1 MEALRVVVDGTPLPV
16 ELTDE
21 CPETRAAIERA
32 LPIEGEAT
40 RWGEELYVGTG
51 VDVPAENARAEVERG
66 SLAYWPRGNVVC
78 LFWGPTPASTG
89 DEPRATSPVN
99 VFGRA
104 DVSEFRPDAGGAT
117 LRIETVE

>member
-1 MEALRVVVDGTPLPV
+1 MESLRVIVDGT
-16 ELTDE
+16 ELAAEWTDE

-32 LPIEGEAT
+32 LPLEGEAT
-40 RWGEELYVGTG
+40 RCGDELYVETA

-99 VFGRA
+99 VFGHA
-104 DVSEFRPDAGGAT
+104 DVSEFQPDAGGAT
-117 LRIETVE
+117 LRIEAAD